1 LTLHLLTVLAA
12 LLAAS
17 APSGQERRTDAPRRI
32 TAADYARAERS
43 LGPSVNPLVIGGQ
56 VAANWLAGDRFWY
69 RNQVSDGYEFIL
81 VDPVARTRHPL
92 FDHAKV
98 AAALSAAAKGAYT
111 ARALP
116 FQSIELSADTKSISF
131 DLGAR
136 RWACD
141 VTGTRCGDSGAATGR
156 DRAAGSGRAAGRG
169 QNRADVPSLDG
180 TRTAFIRDWNLWV
193 RDVASGKERQLTTD
207 GIKNFGYATDNAGW
221 SSSDRAIVLWSPD
234 STRIATYQQDEREV
248 GDMYLVNTPISPV
261 THPALR
267 ISKFPLPGDKVM
279 AMLHRVIIDAGTG
292 QVVRLQMP
300 PDFHRATLGDDVSL
314 DDWSWSPDAR
324 QFAFISTSRDHKE
337 AVLRVADP
345 ATGSVRTVMSEKV
358 ATQYESRIGCQILW
372 HSNEVLW
379 YSERDN
385 WGHLYLHD
393 LATGSL
399 KRQVTSGEGP
409 VMQLLRLDEQG
420 RTVWFQAQGREP
432 GEDPYFRHAYRIGL
446 DGKAYTSLTPL
457 VSDHAVQ
464 ISPSGRFL
472 IDTYSQPDQEPAV
485 ALRDGD
491 GRFVMM
497 LEKTD
502 ISRLRAIGWQPPMS
516 IRMKA
521 RDGRTDI
528 YGLLFKP
535 TNFDPSLKYPVVN
548 NVYPGP
554 QTGSTG
560 SRAFAAARGDR
571 QALAELG
578 FIVVTIDGMGT
589 PGRSKS
595 FQDAYYGAMGRD
607 NTIPDQIAGMKELA
621 SRFPWIDLS
630 RAGIWGH
637 SGGGFATTTAM
648 FRFPGF
654 FAAGI
659 AESGNHDQRLN
670 EDDWGERY
678 QGLVVRNPDGT
689 DSYATEANEE
699 FAKNLEGHLLL
710 AHGTMDTNVPPY
722 QTLLVADAL
731 IKANKDFD
739 LLMLPNQNHGY
750 GPASAYMMRR
760 RWDYFVKWLMRV
772 EPPKEYQM
780 QGAQAPAPSREPT
793 RADILR
799 GAWGPYR
806 ANNDLLSYH
815 LDIRVDPERK
825 YISGKNT
832 IRFRMLKDDM
842 RIQLDLVDVL
852 NVDKILLGTTTL
864 KYQREAGAVFVDFPS
879 PLATGQVYAIDF
891 YYSGQP
897 KEAGRFGGITFQ
909 KDPAGRHWVNTAC
922 QGIGASVWWPNKDQ
936 QQDEVENMRISVAI
950 PNDLVDVSNGKFL
963 GKTDLGDGYTRWD
976 WLVQYPINNY
986 SVSLNIGHYVHFSDT
1001 ANGLPLDFYVLPEDL
1016 EKAKNQFAQARSMIE
1031 AYEKYFGR
1039 YPFEKDGFKL
1049 IEAPY
1054 SGMEHQSAVT
1064 YGNRFANGYLERDWT
1079 GVGISTRFDFIII
1092 HESAHEWFGN
1102 AVTAADIADM
1112 WIHEGWGTY
1121 MEGLYVEH
1129 MWGHDDAIRYLNGY
1143 KSKVRNREPIITP
1156 KGVNRT
1162 PPQDQYFKGALFLN
1176 TLRSVVDDDRLWFA
1190 LIKACFQEFKYRD
1203 IATED
1208 IVAFFNR
1215 GTGRDLTPIFDEYLR
1230 EAPLPTLDLQFLE
1243 DGQVAYRWTAGVKG
1257 FNMPIKVGRKGQ
1269 WLVISPTTEW
1279 KMMTTALKKEDFDV
1293 ATELYYVNVS
1303 KQ

>member
-1 LTLHLLTVLAA
+1 
-12 LLAAS
+12 
-17 APSGQERRTDAPRRI
+17 
-32 TAADYARAERS
+32 
-43 LGPSVNPLVIGGQ
+43 
-56 VAANWLAGDRFWY
+56 
-69 RNQVSDGYEFIL
+69 
-81 VDPVARTRHPL
+81 
-92 FDHAKV
+92 
-98 AAALSAAAKGAYT
+98 
-111 ARALP
+111 
-116 FQSIELSADTKSISF
+116 
-131 DLGAR
+131 
-136 RWACD
+136 
-141 VTGTRCGDSGAATGR
+141 
-156 DRAAGSGRAAGRG
+156 
-169 QNRADVPSLDG
+169 
-180 TRTAFIRDWNLWV
+180 
-193 RDVASGKERQLTTD
+193 
-207 GIKNFGYATDNAGW
+207 
-221 SSSDRAIVLWSPD
+221 
-234 STRIATYQQDEREV
+234 
-248 GDMYLVNTPISPV
+248 
-261 THPALR
+261 
-267 ISKFPLPGDKVM
+267 
-279 AMLHRVIIDAGTG
+279 
-292 QVVRLQMP
+292 
-300 PDFHRATLGDDVSL
+300 
-314 DDWSWSPDAR
+314 
-324 QFAFISTSRDHKE
+324 
-337 AVLRVADP
+337 
-345 ATGSVRTVMSEKV
+345 
-358 ATQYESRIGCQILW
+358 
-372 HSNEVLW
+372 
-379 YSERDN
+379 
-385 WGHLYLHD
+385 
-393 LATGSL
+393 
-399 KRQVTSGEGP
+399 
-409 VMQLLRLDEQG
+409 
-420 RTVWFQAQGREP
+420 
-432 GEDPYFRHAYRIGL
+432 
-446 DGKAYTSLTPL
+446 
-457 VSDHAVQ
+457 
-464 ISPSGRFL
+464 
-472 IDTYSQPDQEPAV
+472 
-485 ALRDGD
+485 
-491 GRFVMM
+491 
-497 LEKTD
+497 
-502 ISRLRAIGWQPPMS
+502 
-516 IRMKA
+516 
-521 RDGRTDI
+521 
-528 YGLLFKP
+528 
-535 TNFDPSLKYPVVN
+535 
-548 NVYPGP
+548 
-554 QTGSTG
+554 
-560 SRAFAAARGDR
+560 
-571 QALAELG
+571 
-578 FIVVTIDGMGT
+578 
-589 PGRSKS
+589 
-595 FQDAYYGAMGRD
+595 
-607 NTIPDQIAGMKELA
+607 IPDQIAGMKELA

-678 QGLVVRNPDGT
+678 QGLVARNPDGT
-689 DSYATEANEE
+689 DSYAPEANEE

-750 GPASAYMMRR
+750 GTASAYMMRR

-780 QGAQAPAPSREPT
+780 QGAQAPAPPREPT

-806 ANNDLLSYH
+806 ANNDLLSYD

-832 IRFRMLKDDM
+832 IRFRMLKDDT

-879 PLATGQVYAIDF
+879 PLAKGQVYAIDF

-1001 ANGLPLDFYVLPEDL
+1001 ANGLPLDFYALPEHL
-1016 EKAKNQFAQARSMIE
+1016 EKAKTQFAQARSMIE
-1031 AYEKYFGR
+1031 AFEHYFGR

-1129 MWGHDDAIRYLNGY
+1129 RWGHDDAIRYLNGY

-1156 KGVNRT
+1156 RGVNRT

-1230 EAPLPTLDLQFLE
+1230 EAPLPTLDLQFLG
-1243 DGQVAYRWTAGVKG
+1243 DGQLAYRWTAGVKG

-1269 WLVISPTTEW
+1269 WQVISPTTEW
-1279 KMMTTALKKEDFDV
+1279 KVMATALKKEDFDV